1 MAARGRLALQR
12 QLVRELQHRAWLE
25 VHMPHS
31 AQLYACKRRILLLRT
46 ELAMMLG
53 EYISQ

>member
-1 MAARGRLALQR
+1 MAARGAAALRR
-12 QLVRELQHRAWLE
+12 QLKRELRHRIWLE
-25 VHMPHS
+25 QHLQNS

-53 EYISQ
+53 EVVGA